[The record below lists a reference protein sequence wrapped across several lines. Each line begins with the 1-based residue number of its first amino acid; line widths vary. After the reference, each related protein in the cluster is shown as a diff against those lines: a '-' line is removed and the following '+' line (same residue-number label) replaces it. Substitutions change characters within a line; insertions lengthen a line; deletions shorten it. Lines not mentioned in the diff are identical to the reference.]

1 MDSLHQTQDSCSD
14 DSSTASAAPML
25 LTQSELT
32 TTIAKLRAFSFLLC
46 LDPAMADELVEITL
60 VRAKVGID
68 PASLGENLSP
78 WLIRRL
84 RGYYFREYAGRPA
97 SGMRP
102 IGPFDQTEHAEIV
115 TALGKLPADQREA
128 LVLVEAAGFSFT
140 EAGHICRCPRV
151 RFRNLVTSAQQT
163 LGSLL
168 SKRRSEKRAAIRL
181 VFLASADH
189 RFRHA

>member
-1 MDSLHQTQDSCSD
+1 
-14 DSSTASAAPML
+14 
-25 LTQSELT
+25 
-32 TTIAKLRAFSFLLC
+32 
-46 LDPAMADELVEITL
+46 
-60 VRAKVGID
+60 
-68 PASLGENLSP
+68 
-78 WLIRRL
+78 
-84 RGYYFREYAGRPA
+84 
-97 SGMRP
+97 MRP

-168 SKRRSEKRAAIRL
+168 SKRRSAKRAAIRL
-181 VFLASADH
+181 CCCPPSIA
-189 RFRHA
+189 RHA